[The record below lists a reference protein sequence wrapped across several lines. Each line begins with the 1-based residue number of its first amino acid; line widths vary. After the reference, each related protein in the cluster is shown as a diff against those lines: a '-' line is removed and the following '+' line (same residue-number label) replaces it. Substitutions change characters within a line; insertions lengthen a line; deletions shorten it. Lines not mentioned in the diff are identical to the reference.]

1 MSRPWFAPYADEAMQ
16 AGLLDWYLWLKAGHV
31 ISVIAWMAGLLY
43 LPRLF
48 VYHAE
53 RGRPGSELSATLIVM
68 EYRLLR
74 YIMTPAMI
82 SVWFFGVL
90 MLMAGAI
97 DWSQGWPWGKAVL
110 VLAMTAFH
118 GLLASWRRDLEA
130 GRSRRSARDFRI
142 ANEIPTV
149 IMILIVILVITKPF

>member
-1 MSRPWFAPYADEAMQ
+1 MISIMQ
-16 AGLLDWYLWLKAGHV
+16 AWLLDWYLWLKAAHI

-53 RGRPGSELSATLIVM
+53 RGQAGGELSATLAVM

-74 YIMTPAMI
+74 YIMNPALI
-82 SVWFFGVL
+82 AVWVFGLL
-90 MLMAGAI
+90 MLLGGVV
-97 DWSQGWPWGKAVL
+97 DWSKGWPWGKAVL

-118 GLLASWRRDLEA
+118 GILASWRRDFET
-130 GRSRRSARDFRI
+130 GSNRRSARYFRI
-142 ANEIPTV
+142 VNEIPT
-149 IMILIVILVITKPF
+149 IMMIAIVLLVVAKPF